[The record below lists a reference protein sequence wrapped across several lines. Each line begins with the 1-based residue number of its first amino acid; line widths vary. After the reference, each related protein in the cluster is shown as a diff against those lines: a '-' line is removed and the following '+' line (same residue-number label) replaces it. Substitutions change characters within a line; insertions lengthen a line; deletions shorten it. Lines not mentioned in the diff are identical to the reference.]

1 MKTSFLENK
10 QTAKVAFLLL
20 VVLQL
25 MLCIWMG
32 HKKQSFF
39 TDEIYSY
46 GLANSEDYT
55 FLNYESAQEYGA
67 ERGGWVDS
75 NYFRDYVEVNADTP
89 FSFSAAFRNQTND
102 VHPPLYYILL
112 HSVCSL
118 FPDHLTKWTGIG
130 LNLVI
135 MLFVDFLLYYVGQM
149 AFGTEKSK
157 IWFAIFLWGLSAAG
171 VSNVLFIRMYLMQTA
186 ELLAYISAH
195 IYLFKQEKR
204 FSIKNLALL
213 SIAVILGGLT
223 QYYFYVFAFCFS
235 APICI
240 ALLYKKKFTD
250 FFKYALALMVGFF
263 LNLVIF
269 PATLYHVFKGYRGQE
284 ATSNLLGGRGEVI
297 SQYLKWINNSLFGG
311 LFLIVALFILA
322 IVVYRYFFSVKIEKK
337 AEQSYT
343 VIFEQREK
351 RKVQWELSLNT
362 LLYLLSSFAII
373 GFAYVAMIGSN
384 LVSNRY
390 IYGIYPIVALWIV
403 SILSWMIKDKRV
415 ILGLTAIMCLLSFV
429 RYGVDFQYPEY
440 PEYKEKAQTLEGD
453 DCLLYYGTE
462 WVDTYMALPLK
473 FLYDESYFFAPEE
486 IENLDEILAK
496 RSTDDDV
503 VVHLPD
509 PTSKEDAESILN
521 QILSATEYNSYELV
535 YQYYTQA
542 YLLKK

>member
-1 MKTSFLENK
+1 MEQKR
-10 QTAKVAFLLL
+10 A
-20 VVLQL
+20 
-25 MLCIWMG
+25 
-32 HKKQSFF
+32 
-39 TDEIYSY
+39 
-46 GLANSEDYT
+46 
-55 FLNYESAQEYGA
+55 
-67 ERGGWVDS
+67 R
-75 NYFRDYVEVNADTP
+75 
-89 FSFSAAFRNQTND
+89 
-102 VHPPLYYILL
+102 
-112 HSVCSL
+112 
-118 FPDHLTKWTGIG
+118 
-130 LNLVI
+130 
-135 MLFVDFLLYYVGQM
+135 
-149 AFGTEKSK
+149 FG
-157 IWFAIFLWGLSAAG
+157 
-171 VSNVLFIRMYLMQTA
+171 
-186 ELLAYISAH
+186 
-195 IYLFKQEKR
+195 
-204 FSIKNLALL
+204 
-213 SIAVILGGLT
+213 
-223 QYYFYVFAFCFS
+223 
-235 APICI
+235 
-240 ALLYKKKFTD
+240 
-250 FFKYALALMVGFF
+250 
-263 LNLVIF
+263 
-269 PATLYHVFKGYRGQE
+269 
-284 ATSNLLGGRGEVI
+284 